1 MDKNCA
7 TPCGQSG
14 SASKIVLVI
23 RMMDHDEE
31 RNSYKTQQYIYC
43 VIYMDLFC
51 AHSTCET
58 GDFVPLDQYFRKA
71 IVTCS
76 LCGSAIFWP

>member
-14 SASKIVLVI
+14 SASKIVLAI

-31 RNSYKTQQYIYC
+31 GNLYETQQYIYC
-43 VIYMDLFC
+43 VIYMDLF
-51 AHSTCET
+51 AHTAHVK
-58 GDFVPLDQYFRKA
+58 GA
-71 IVTCS
+71 ILS
-76 LCGSAIFWP
+76 L